1 MDAIDKKIV
10 TTLQKQ
16 GRITNVELARMNDLA
31 PSSMLERVRR
41 LEEKGV
47 IKGYRAILDPKTIGY
62 QIQALVMLSLD
73 RHQERGIEMFE
84 TGVLD
89 VPEVKACFHVTGR
102 YDYILHV
109 AARDIEHLGMLVK
122 HKIAAIGG
130 VEKQETFLVLST
142 VKEDDGFSLAP
153 LFEERGE
160 EG

>member
-1 MDAIDKKIV
+1 MDAIDRSIV

-41 LEEKGV
+41 LEEKGI
-47 IKGYRAILDPKTIGY
+47 IKGYRAVLDPKEVGF

-73 RHQERGIEMFE
+73 HHQERGIERFE
-84 TGVLD
+84 SGVLD
-89 VPEVKACFHVTGR
+89 VPEVKACYHITGR
-102 YDYILHV
+102 YDYLLHV
-109 AARDIEHLGMLVK
+109 AARDIEHLGALVK

-142 VKEDDGFSLAP
+142 VKEDDGYSLAP
-153 LFEERGE
+153 LSEERAE
-160 EG
+160 EK